1 MQSGQQT
8 REMFQRAQQ
17 CMPFGVTSNYRYWGD
32 NKPLVLKEDKGALEK
47 VNAHGEKLNAGIGK
61 ILQERGIPG
70 FVQGP
75 AAMLI
80 LQLAPLKKSLKK

>member
-1 MQSGQQT
+1 L
-8 REMFQRAQQ
+8 A
-17 CMPFGVTSNYRYWGD
+17 FGVPFIATAAACATLD
-32 NKPLVLKEDKGALEK
+32 EIDKGALEK
-47 VNAHGEKLNAGIGK
+47 VNAHGEKLKAGIGK

-80 LQLAPLKKSLKK
+80 LQLAPLKKPLKK

>member
-1 MQSGQQT
+1 MKGLLHADIVQGGT
-8 REMFQRAQQ
+8 YTGNAVATAAACATLDEI
-17 CMPFGVTSNYRYWGD
+17 
-32 NKPLVLKEDKGALEK
+32 DKGALEK

-80 LQLAPLKKSLKK
+80 LQLAPLKKPLKK